1 MLYWMSVIGEVIYV
15 MRGVLGVGRTW
26 CLKWMVNVSQY
37 LVDYSVRV
45 WVSHLF
51 GCVIWLGEC
60 GCVVRLIWSGDR
72 TAVKIFHSS
81 VRLPDVPVGFCWL
94 LIIRLGEPGGQ

>member
-1 MLYWMSVIGEVIYV
+1 M
-15 MRGVLGVGRTW
+15 
-26 CLKWMVNVSQY
+26 
-37 LVDYSVRV
+37 

-51 GCVIWLGEC
+51 RCVIWLGES

-81 VRLPDVPVGFCWL
+81 VRLPDVTVGFCWL
-94 LIIRLGEPGGQ
+94 PIIVFEEPEGQ